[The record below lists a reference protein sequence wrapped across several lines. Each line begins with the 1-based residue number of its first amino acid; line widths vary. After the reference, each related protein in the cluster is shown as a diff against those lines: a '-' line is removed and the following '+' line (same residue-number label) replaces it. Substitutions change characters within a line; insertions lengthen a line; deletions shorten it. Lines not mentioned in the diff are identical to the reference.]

1 LEKIDNLIKGKGL
14 HIALIMLTFF
24 VIYRMFVIGSIH
36 SERELPIE
44 VDDAYVY
51 ISQAHMFYDNYDRTK
66 ETTSS
71 VISIAKL
78 TLENDTSDNVQN
90 VSRYYGW
97 AAHQAYYLYSAT
109 FGFFTEI
116 LNINPVKV
124 WWSFAY
130 ITQILVALS
139 VALMINLYMG
149 TNRIPLIIA
158 SILCAFISIE
168 VVHQI
173 TATPLTIANSI
184 LLIGW
189 YFLNKSIKSK
199 VLWLV
204 GGTLIALALHV
215 HPGAFVIFGLLSF
228 SSLVFWY
235 LGFEH
240 KEHYRNIFF
249 FSVSMVLFIVMI
261 ESLLVYVFNGDRYLS
276 VVGYKALASVRH
288 DMTLIELLSYNF
300 YETKERLKDFTDLNS
315 FKNLGIY
322 IFLFSLYVTYKLNTK
337 VFIINLVFLLGNI
350 VGLLHYLP
358 YHRGELIEY
367 IGQSQLIFIAM
378 AFSYLY
384 FRIIQFVKNNNKR
397 NMLNIVILIIFSTF
411 IINKYQSTVSQ
422 IESRSSRHN
431 FENDTLKIKEF
442 IESLPKDT
450 SVIIGDEFVY
460 IMMLSEISNRHIM
473 LADHMRKGGK
483 SWSIPGDFPPPS
495 GYIGKPLKSVLVA
508 GKKYELVSHSHSN
521 RIIFSKIE
529 L

>member
-1 LEKIDNLIKGKGL
+1 MEKIDNLIKGKGL

-189 YFLNKSIKSK
+189 YFLNKSI
-199 VLWLV
+199 
-204 GGTLIALALHV
+204 
-215 HPGAFVIFGLLSF
+215 
-228 SSLVFWY
+228 
-235 LGFEH
+235 
-240 KEHYRNIFF
+240 
-249 FSVSMVLFIVMI
+249 
-261 ESLLVYVFNGDRYLS
+261 
-276 VVGYKALASVRH
+276 
-288 DMTLIELLSYNF
+288 
-300 YETKERLKDFTDLNS
+300 
-315 FKNLGIY
+315 
-322 IFLFSLYVTYKLNTK
+322 
-337 VFIINLVFLLGNI
+337 
-350 VGLLHYLP
+350 
-358 YHRGELIEY
+358 
-367 IGQSQLIFIAM
+367 
-378 AFSYLY
+378 
-384 FRIIQFVKNNNKR
+384 
-397 NMLNIVILIIFSTF
+397 
-411 IINKYQSTVSQ
+411 
-422 IESRSSRHN
+422 
-431 FENDTLKIKEF
+431 
-442 IESLPKDT
+442 
-450 SVIIGDEFVY
+450 
-460 IMMLSEISNRHIM
+460 IS
-473 LADHMRKGGK
+473 
-483 SWSIPGDFPPPS
+483 
-495 GYIGKPLKSVLVA
+495 
-508 GKKYELVSHSHSN
+508 
-521 RIIFSKIE
+521 
-529 L
+529 